1 MTGDGTDPKPGAGT
15 PAEAGVDRSAR
26 QRRRSGKPGGR
37 LARSAARLAAV
48 QALYQMEVTGSGWQQ
63 VREEFER
70 HRLGSDI
77 EGLRYA
83 DPDIAL
89 FRGVLEGVH
98 RRQVRIDH
106 LTDDAL
112 NARWPLGRIDA
123 TLRALFRAAGY
134 ELVEAPETPAKVVIG
149 EYVDIA
155 KAFFP
160 NGREPG
166 FVNGVLDH
174 MARDAR
180 PGALDG

>member
-1 MTGDGTDPKPGAGT
+1 M
-15 PAEAGVDRSAR
+15 
-26 QRRRSGKPGGR
+26 
-37 LARSAARLAAV
+37 ARSAARLAAV
-48 QALYQMEVTGSGWQQ
+48 QALYQLEVTGADWRD
-63 VREEFER
+63 VRQEFET
-70 HRLGSDI
+70 HRLGSDV
-77 EGLRYA
+77 EGLRFA
-83 DPDIAL
+83 DPDIGL
-89 FRGVLEGVH
+89 FRALLEGVH

-134 ELVEAPETPAKVVIG
+134 ELVDTPKTPAKVVIG

-160 NGREPG
+160 SGREPG